1 MAKPE
6 KPRSKTETLPGLSN
20 LDSGSRAE
28 QKENTISGAGMG
40 VQTIGEAYQAGW
52 RIHVRCAWGRREG
65 MKSVRGCLGK
75 AELDLHTLIW
85 TRGGAF
91 PLTSLEARL
100 KCPMCG
106 SRRVSVILDVPS
118 EPAVMRIA
126 GMPSR

>member
-1 MAKPE
+1 
-6 KPRSKTETLPGLSN
+6 
-20 LDSGSRAE
+20 
-28 QKENTISGAGMG
+28 MG

-52 RIHVRCAWGRREG
+52 CIHVRCAWGRREA
-65 MKSVRGCLGK
+65 MKSVQGCLGR

-85 TRGGAF
+85 TRGSGF

-106 SRRVSVILDVPS
+106 SRKVSVIFDVPS
-118 EPAVMRIA
+118 EPAAMRIA